1 MIPVPTSVRV
11 WLATGYTDLR
21 RGFPGLSLQI
31 QEVLRRDPLSGQRM
45 VRVPQHGLIF
55 CLHKLVS
62 CKIVAIHNIVAT
74 LTEEGVFWAGA
85 QQWGS
90 GCGRIVPVIIVC
102 EELS

>member
-45 VRVPQHGLIF
+45 VRVSNLDHLERGF
-55 CLHKLVS
+55 VR
-62 CKIVAIHNIVAT
+62 
-74 LTEEGVFWAGA
+74 LTI
-85 QQWGS
+85 
-90 GCGRIVPVIIVC
+90 RDIP
-102 EELS
+102 